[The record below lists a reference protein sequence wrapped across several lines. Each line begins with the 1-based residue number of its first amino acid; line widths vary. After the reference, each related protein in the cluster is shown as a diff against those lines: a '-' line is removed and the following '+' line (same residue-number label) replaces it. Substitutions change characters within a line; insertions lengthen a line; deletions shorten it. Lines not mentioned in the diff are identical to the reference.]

1 MQVQI
6 TDDRED
12 PLEPG
17 PFVELAVSVLVAEAC
32 PDGTEVDI
40 ALVDAATMAGHNA
53 AALGRSGPTDVLA
66 FPLEEAAPGVPPR
79 RLPEGPPPHL
89 GDVVICP
96 DIVRDNA
103 RAAGVPFED
112 EMALMVVHGL
122 LHLLGYDHETD
133 ADAEQMEDRERVLVS
148 TAGRSRP

>member
-17 PFVELAVSVLVAEAC
+17 PLAELAESVLAAEGC
-32 PDGTEVDI
+32 PEGTEVDI
-40 ALVDAATMAGHNA
+40 TFVDVETMASHNA
-53 AALGRSGPTDVLA
+53 AALGGSGPTDVLA
-66 FPLEEAAPGVPPR
+66 FPLEEAAPGAPPQ
-79 RLPEGPPPHL
+79 RLPAGPPPHL

-96 DIVRDNA
+96 GVVRDNA
-103 RAAGVPFED
+103 RDAGVPFED

-122 LHLLGYDHETD
+122 LHLLGYDHVTD
-133 ADAEQMEDRERVLVS
+133 ADAEQMEDRERVLLSAV
-148 TAGRSRP
+148 GRTRP